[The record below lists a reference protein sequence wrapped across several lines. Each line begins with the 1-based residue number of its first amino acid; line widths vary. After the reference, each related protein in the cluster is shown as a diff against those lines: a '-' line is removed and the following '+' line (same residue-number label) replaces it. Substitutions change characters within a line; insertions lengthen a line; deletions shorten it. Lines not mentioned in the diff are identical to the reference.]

1 MEQEQWLQLEKM
13 LFLLGSNLKIVIWW
27 GWEGGGG
34 GAVNKNLAEKQFF

>member
-27 GWEGGGG
+27 DWEGGGG
-34 GAVNKNLAEKQFF
+34 SGE